1 MQGKQIKY
9 EWHRVFFIE
18 NIDKDTDRM
27 SRIIKRIGILFGIF
41 AAALLIYFIGARNR
55 GGQEDAVYVAMGDAS
70 LPVVNVEMYGRKMN
84 RMAGYVR
91 EMDNSVAG
99 DSLTILPEDRAL
111 PVDIAVMGDAVTGIS
126 YEIRSM
132 DRERLVEQT
141 RMDNWEETETGIR
154 AVLPIQNL
162 LTRERQY
169 LLRIELAT
177 EQHGPVYYYTRILW
191 TDNASVQSMIE
202 LAAEFSSKTF
212 DYEQARDL
220 VTYLETNDAED
231 NSTFGRTSIRSS
243 FSQLTWGRL
252 KMQQAGE
259 IQVKLKE
266 LDGIMSSV
274 QLTYLASRTSDEGTV
289 ETYEVEENFTM
300 KWNDIRT
307 YLMDYEREVNQIFQG
322 EQEDYS
328 GKRIMLG
335 ITNDDRV
342 EVMRSPGGQIYVYR
356 VNRDLWSYRQEE
368 KERHAVKLFSFRDS
382 DMNDVRNNYNQHD
395 MKILSVADSGDVDFL
410 VYGYMNRGSHEG
422 TMGITGY
429 HYDAENNALAEL
441 FFIPFSGS
449 YEALEDDLEQLVYR
463 NQDDMLYLY
472 VDHAIYG
479 IDLKSRENM
488 VVADALAEGSYAVST
503 DKKRIAWQ
511 DGGRLYES
519 GIVHLMDL
527 ETGEK
532 REIHGGSGEYV
543 RTLGFVGRDLVY
555 GIAKEEDTW
564 IINGRVEDLPM
575 YSIRIVNDKMQ
586 EETSYEKSGYYV
598 SGVQVE
604 ESRIH
609 LNRVTRMSAHSYV
622 AAQEDTIVCNVDMG
636 PGRLEGIGWYASQ
649 DKGKLYFVQL
659 DGESKSSRNIRLSV
673 PGRVS
678 YDQTDLLELHS
689 NYQIQGMRFYAYGGG
704 HLLKVTMDFA
714 EAVQLAY
721 DKMGFVTDGN
731 RQMLWNRVNRG
742 PVRNIREPLTAFA
755 PLQRHLEGFTVSKSH
770 SDGVAVLDARGC
782 SMMQM
787 LYFIDQ
793 GIPVLGYTG
802 EGEYLV
808 LCGFDQYNVT
818 VYDPATGETY
828 KAGLNDSTEYF
839 RLRGNDFIC
848 AVQLQ

>member
-1 MQGKQIKY
+1 
-9 EWHRVFFIE
+9 
-18 NIDKDTDRM
+18 M
-27 SRIIKRIGILFGIF
+27 SRIIKRVGILFGIF
-41 AAALLIYFIGARNR
+41 AAALLIYFVGTRNR
-55 GGQEDAVYVAMGDAS
+55 QGEGDAVYVAMGDAS
-70 LPVVNVEMYGRKMN
+70 LPVVRVEMYGRKMN

-111 PVDIAVMGDAVTGIS
+111 AVDIEVSGDAVTGIS

-141 RMDNWEETETGIR
+141 RMDTWEETEAGLR

-162 LTRERQY
+162 LTKERQY
-169 LLRIELAT
+169 LLRLELST

-191 TDNASVQSMIE
+191 TDNTSVQPMVE
-202 LAAEFSSKTF
+202 LAADFSAKTF
-212 DYEQARDL
+212 DYEQAKEL
-220 VTYLETNDAED
+220 VTYLETNATED

-252 KMQQAGE
+252 KMQPAGE
-259 IQVKLKE
+259 VQVKLKE
-266 LDGIMSSV
+266 LDGIMCSV
-274 QLTYLASRTSDEGTV
+274 QLDYLASREGEEGST

-300 KWNDIRT
+300 KWNDIRI
-307 YLMDYEREVNQIFQG
+307 YLMDYAREVNQIFQG
-322 EQEDYS
+322 EREDYS

-342 EVMRSPGGQIYVYR
+342 EVKKSPGGQIYVYR
-356 VNRDLWSYRQEE
+356 VNRDLWSYRQDDR
-368 KERHAVKLFSFRDS
+368 ERHTVKLFSFRDS
-382 DMNDVRNNYNQHD
+382 DAGDVRNNYNQHD
-395 MKILSVADSGDVDFL
+395 MKILSASDTGDVDFL
-410 VYGYMNRGSHEG
+410 VYGYMNRGNHEG
-422 TMGITGY
+422 TMGVTAY
-429 HYDAENNALAEL
+429 HYDAEENALDEL

-449 YEALEDDLEQLVYR
+449 YEELEDDLEQLVYR
-463 NQDDMLYLY
+463 NQGDMLYLF

-511 DGGRLYES
+511 DGGKLYEA
-519 GIVHLMDL
+519 GTVHLMDL

-532 REIHGGSGEYV
+532 REIHGGDGEYV

-555 GIAKEEDTW
+555 GVAKEADTW
-564 IINGRVEDLPM
+564 MINGRVEDLPM
-575 YSIRIVNDKMQ
+575 YSIRIVNDRME

-609 LNRVTRMSAHSYV
+609 LKRVTRVSEHSYV
-622 AAQEDTIVCNVDMG
+622 EAQEDTIVCNVNMG
-636 PGRLEGIGWYASQ
+636 PGKLDGIGWYASQ

-659 DGESKSSRNIRLSV
+659 DGETKNSRNIRLSV
-673 PGRVS
+673 PRRVS
-678 YDQTDLLELHS
+678 YDQTDLLELQS
-689 NYQIQGMRFYAYGGG
+689 NYQVQGMRFYAYGSG

-721 DKMGFVTDGN
+721 DKMGFVTDEN

-742 PVRNIREPLTAFA
+742 AIRTIREPLNAFA
-755 PLQRHLEGFTVSKSH
+755 PLQRHLDGFVSSKSY
-770 SDGVAVLDARGC
+770 SDGVVLLDGRGC

-818 VYDPATGETY
+818 VYNPSTGETY

>member
-1 MQGKQIKY
+1 M
-9 EWHRVFFIE
+9 
-18 NIDKDTDRM
+18 N
-27 SRIIKRIGILFGIF
+27 RIIKRVGILFGIF
-41 AAALLIYFIGARNR
+41 AAALLIYFIGNRNR
-55 GGQEDAVYVAMGDAS
+55 NGQEDAVYVAMGDAS
-70 LPVVNVEMYGRKMN
+70 LPVVSVEMYGKKMN
-84 RMAGYVR
+84 RMAGYIQD
-91 EMDNSVAG
+91 MDNSVAG
-99 DSLTILPEDRAL
+99 DTLTILPEDRAL
-111 PVDIAVMGDAVTGIS
+111 AVDIAVMGDSVTSVS

-132 DRERLVEQT
+132 DRTRLVEQT
-141 RMDNWEETETGIR
+141 KVAGWEDTATGIR

-162 LTRERQY
+162 LTKERQY
-169 LLRIELAT
+169 LLRLELGT

-191 TDNASVQSMIE
+191 TDNTAIQPMIE
-202 LAAEFSSKTF
+202 LAMDFSAKTF
-212 DYEQARDL
+212 NYEQARDL
-220 VTYLETNDAED
+220 VTYLETNDTED

-252 KMQQAGE
+252 KMQLAGE
-259 IQVKLKE
+259 VQVKLKE

-274 QLTYLASRTSDEGTV
+274 QLDYLASRKTEEGIV

-300 KWNDIRT
+300 KWNEIRT
-307 YLMDYEREVNQIFQG
+307 YLMDYERQVNQIFQG
-322 EQEDYS
+322 GIGDYS

-342 EVMRSPGGQIYVYR
+342 EVKHSPNGQVYVYR
-356 VNRDLWSYRQEE
+356 VNRDLWSYRQDER
-368 KERHAVKLFSFRDS
+368 ERHTVKMFSFRDS
-382 DMNDVRNNYNQHD
+382 NTSDMRNNYNQHD
-395 MKILSVADSGDVDFL
+395 VKILSVADSGDVDFL
-410 VYGYMNRGSHEG
+410 VYGYMNRGNHEG
-422 TMGITGY
+422 AMGIIGY
-429 HYDAENNALAEL
+429 HYDAGGNVLEEL
-441 FFIPFSGS
+441 FFIPFSGA

-463 NQDDMLYLY
+463 NQDDMLYIY

-488 VVADALAEGSYAVST
+488 VVADALMEGSFAIST

-511 DGGRLYES
+511 DGGKLYES
-519 GIVHLMDL
+519 GTVNLMDL

-532 REIHGGSGEYV
+532 REIHGGAGEYV

-555 GIAKEEDTW
+555 GVARETDFW

-575 YSIRIVNDKMQ
+575 YSIRIVNDRME

-609 LNRVTRMSAHSYV
+609 LNRVTRTSENTYV

-636 PGRLEGIGWYASQ
+636 PGKLDGIGWYASQ

-659 DGESKSSRNIRLSV
+659 DGETKSNRNIRLSV
-673 PGRVS
+673 PRRVS
-678 YDQTDLLELHS
+678 YDGADHLELQS
-689 NYQIQGMRFYAYGGG
+689 NYQVQGMRFYAYGGG
-704 HLLKVTMDFA
+704 HLLKITMDFT

-742 PVRNIREPLTAFA
+742 NIKNIREPLTAFA
-755 PLQRHLEGFTVSKSH
+755 PLQRHLDSFVSSRSH
-770 SDGVAVLDARGC
+770 NDGVTILDGRGC
-782 SMMQM
+782 TMMQM

-818 VYDPATGETY
+818 VYNPSTGETY

-839 RLRGNDFIC
+839 RQRGNDFIC
-848 AVQLQ
+848 AVQIQ